1 VKNGLKS
8 SQFLADLTNS
18 AWRILADFYIR
29 SGGLEK
35 KSSGNAGAGKQAP
48 YTTAAKDK
56 SIRSSDKYNKYAA
69 HQEGHHCLCN
79 TACVRHGLDQDSDPR
94 KEAH

>member
-29 SGGLEK
+29 SGGFEK
-35 KSSGNAGAGKQAP
+35 NHLATLSLAESA
-48 YTTAAKDK
+48 
-56 SIRSSDKYNKYAA
+56 
-69 HQEGHHCLCN
+69 
-79 TACVRHGLDQDSDPR
+79 
-94 KEAH
+94 